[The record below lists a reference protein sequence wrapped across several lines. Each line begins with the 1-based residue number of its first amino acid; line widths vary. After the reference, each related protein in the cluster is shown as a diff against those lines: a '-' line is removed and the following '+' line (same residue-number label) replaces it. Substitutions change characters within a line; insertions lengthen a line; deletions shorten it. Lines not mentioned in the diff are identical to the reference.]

1 VNASVATLAL
11 LVLVASPPL
20 TPRPLDGAAIISA
33 FEGKTLTGAYGD
45 GRPFR
50 ETYDAGGAIDYWDP
64 FGAASGQ
71 WSVKNN
77 LFCTFYDGMDGACFR
92 IEQIGANCFDFYAAA
107 DTLEQAETPSPKP
120 RYTARG
126 SATDKPSTCP
136 EEVQV

>member
-1 VNASVATLAL
+1 MKLFGATLPLFL
-11 LVLVASPPL
+11 LLAA
-20 TPRPLDGAAIISA
+20 TPATPTALDGPALISA
-33 FEGKTLTGAYGD
+33 FEGKTVAGAYGN

-50 ETYDAGGAIDYWDP
+50 ETYEAGGGISYWDP
-64 FGAASGQ
+64 FGTATGQ

-92 IEQIGANCFDFYAAA
+92 VEQIGNNCFDFYAAA
-107 DTLEQAETPSPKP
+107 DTLEQAETPAAKP

-126 SATDKPSTCP
+126 AATDAPSTCP